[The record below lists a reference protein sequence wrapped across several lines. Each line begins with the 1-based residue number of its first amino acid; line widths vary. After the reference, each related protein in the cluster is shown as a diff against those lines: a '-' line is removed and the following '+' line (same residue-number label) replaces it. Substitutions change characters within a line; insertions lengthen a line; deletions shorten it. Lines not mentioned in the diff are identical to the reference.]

1 MICVLASVPKND
13 SLFIFDE
20 KTYILAHTLHG
31 FLGGFKFNVIY

>member
-1 MICVLASVPKND
+1 MICELAGVPKND

-31 FLGGFKFNVIY
+31 FF

>member
-1 MICVLASVPKND
+1 MCAGWCAQKND